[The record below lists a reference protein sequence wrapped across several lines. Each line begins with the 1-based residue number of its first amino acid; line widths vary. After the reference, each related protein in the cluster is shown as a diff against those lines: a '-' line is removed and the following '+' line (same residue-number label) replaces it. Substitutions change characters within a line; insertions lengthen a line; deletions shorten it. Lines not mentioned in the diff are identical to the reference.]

1 MKNWIASG
9 PAPARAVLPTLA
21 VLALSLGLAGCGS
34 EDSSKSSAS
43 ASASSSAA
51 ASGHGKKEQTFN
63 PCDGLDVAPVEK
75 ALGAELRVE
84 RGTTAAPRCAL
95 LPKKSGGTA
104 YELNYLPFKGTLAE
118 AWKTMDVKTGD
129 VSRPKVDGADDAR
142 LVKQQGVSS
151 YAVTGFVQNGSLI
164 QSFNSV
170 DLEPYDG
177 DAIDRAALAL
187 LDELSSNAP

>member
-1 MKNWIASG
+1 M
-9 PAPARAVLPTLA
+9 
-21 VLALSLGLAGCGS
+21 
-34 EDSSKSSAS
+34 
-43 ASASSSAA
+43 
-51 ASGHGKKEQTFN
+51 
-63 PCDGLDVAPVEK
+63 
-75 ALGAELRVE
+75 
-84 RGTTAAPRCAL
+84 

-118 AWKTMDVKTGD
+118 AWKTMDVKSGD
-129 VSRPKVDGADDAR
+129 VSRPEVAGADDAR

-177 DAIDRAALAL
+177 DAIDRAALVL

>member
-1 MKNWIASG
+1 MKY
-9 PAPARAVLPTLA
+9 A
-21 VLALSLGLAGCGS
+21 VLAPSLLALLSLAACGS
-34 EDSSKSSAS
+34 EEPTAS
-43 ASASSSAA
+43 ASASPSASPS
-51 ASGHGKKEQTFN
+51 ASAETFN

-75 ALGAELRVE
+75 ALGAQLRVE
-84 RGTTAAPRCAL
+84 RGTSAAPRCAL
-95 LPKKSGGTA
+95 LPQESGGTA

-118 AWKTMDVKTGD
+118 AWKTMDVESGD
-129 VSRPKVDGADDAR
+129 VSEPDVKGADDAR

-177 DAIDRAALAL
+177 DAIDRAAQAL
-187 LDELSSNAP
+187 LEQLSTNAP